1 MKNNFPDRYEE
12 WIASLPECSKPYYSS
27 NIIVSKFFPLVD
39 ATSLPVKAIADLFYD
54 GNLAKTSK
62 LVGTFHADYALKG
75 IYKLFLMVVNPHS
88 LIKKSEAI
96 YKRYYSESR
105 LIVTEN
111 EQNRAVIQIT
121 GFPLKDIVMETS
133 MGAYT
138 KRGIEL
144 AGGKNVTARK
154 TSSVVKG
161 ADIIEYVFSW
171 D

>member
-1 MKNNFPDRYEE
+1 
-12 WIASLPECSKPYYSS
+12 
-27 NIIVSKFFPLVD
+27 
-39 ATSLPVKAIADLFYD
+39 
-54 GNLAKTSK
+54 
-62 LVGTFHADYALKG
+62 
-75 IYKLFLMVVNPHS
+75 
-88 LIKKSEAI
+88 
-96 YKRYYSESR
+96 